1 MKKEQKLIKKIFE
14 SLELN
19 SDILSVTIVGS
30 VENMNLENISDID
43 IVVVLNELSIKKF
56 KNVKESIK
64 KINLQSIGIEKEL
77 IINDTFGPLK
87 FDTKNNLIFH
97 LMIYDQLL
105 HLEHVINSP
114 FTCYDWERSDQYI
127 MNKLSYISSVHK
139 LMLND
144 FINSRR
150 GTKEY
155 FDDISKNQIS
165 YRKYVEV
172 DNKLIEEK
180 RYFDIDKK
188 HISEFS
194 YHIIFN
200 SIGNLLK
207 LFLNKNEKYDFENF
221 MRNWEETFDKL
232 YKKYNIQ
239 FRSLYESKINKKI
252 ISFDTLELTKKFLID
267 FDKLLDD
274 TYRDAN
280 KLVLVRHFETELN
293 DGRFLGS
300 ENDIG
305 ILSKLTINK
314 DLKNFDFNSYD
325 IFSSPSKRSLQTMDK
340 LKIISY
346 QISDE
351 LKEINYGDSEG
362 QFFTDVIKE
371 NVYISESINKG
382 IDFKFPNGE
391 DNSTVLKRVYKLIS
405 GLKKNSIFFT
415 HQGVIRCLIG
425 NSLEIPINKW
435 YLIKVPH
442 GHPIEFI
449 NVNNNFTLNIDRETF
464 GEIMENFNAKL

>member
-64 KINLQSIGIEKEL
+64 NINLQSIGIEKEL

-97 LMIYDQLL
+97 LMINDQIL

-165 YRKYVEV
+165 YRKYVV
-172 DNKLIEEK
+172 ADNKLIEDLAPKVVEGVK
-180 RYFDIDKK
+180 R
-188 HISEFS
+188 
-194 YHIIFN
+194 
-200 SIGNLLK
+200 LK
-207 LFLNKNEKYDFENF
+207 DWAEN
-221 MRNWEETFDKL
+221 T
-232 YKKYNIQ
+232 
-239 FRSLYESKINKKI
+239 
-252 ISFDTLELTKKFLID
+252 
-267 FDKLLDD
+267 
-274 TYRDAN
+274 
-280 KLVLVRHFETELN
+280 
-293 DGRFLGS
+293 
-300 ENDIG
+300 
-305 ILSKLTINK
+305 
-314 DLKNFDFNSYD
+314 
-325 IFSSPSKRSLQTMDK
+325 
-340 LKIISY
+340 
-346 QISDE
+346 
-351 LKEINYGDSEG
+351 
-362 QFFTDVIKE
+362 
-371 NVYISESINKG
+371 
-382 IDFKFPNGE
+382 
-391 DNSTVLKRVYKLIS
+391 
-405 GLKKNSIFFT
+405 
-415 HQGVIRCLIG
+415 
-425 NSLEIPINKW
+425 
-435 YLIKVPH
+435 
-442 GHPIEFI
+442 
-449 NVNNNFTLNIDRETF
+449 
-464 GEIMENFNAKL
+464 